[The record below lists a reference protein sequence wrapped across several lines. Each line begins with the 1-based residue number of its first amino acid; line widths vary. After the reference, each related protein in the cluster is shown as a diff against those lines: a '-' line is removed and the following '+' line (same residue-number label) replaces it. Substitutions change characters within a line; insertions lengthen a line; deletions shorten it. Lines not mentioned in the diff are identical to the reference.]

1 MKAWMMPASQ
11 VEVDFFTVNVIYG
24 QKAFIWIHLLSRRI
38 QSILAYIN
46 L

>member
-11 VEVDFFTVNVIYG
+11 VEVDFFPVNVIYG
-24 QKAFIWIHLLSRRI
+24 QKPFIWIRLLSHRI

-46 L
+46 F